1 VILDRVQFSAV
12 APWPAAANGNGASL
26 QVIDS
31 RRGRDRV
38 ANWSAATSYNGPRQL
53 IVITNQWRYY
63 QDGPL
68 EATWKDAKFNDS
80 AWPQGPALL
89 YVEGAALPAPKST
102 ALTLGQNAYYF
113 RTTFAIP
120 TVPTG
125 ASLMLSNV
133 IDDGAV
139 FYLNGKEVYRQGIDD
154 GPVDFNTLG
163 YDFRNPKNAVGDA
176 SWAGPFT
183 LAADALI
190 AGTNVLAAEVHQVN
204 ATSSDIVFGCTLDLQ
219 GGTLVSSTP
228 GAPNSVAASLPA
240 FPPVWLN
247 ELMPENT
254 SGLVD
259 NHGEHEPWIELI
271 NAGDQPVNLDGWFLS
286 DSYVTLNKWPFPAGV
301 IVQPGQFLIVFADG
315 ESGES
320 TPTELHTNFRLTAAS
335 GSVAL
340 SRTQLGAPAVMDY
353 ADYSGLAANVA
364 YASVPDGQSF
374 HREATSQPTPGGFNA
389 TSSNRPPSLQPI
401 ANQNITQ
408 STRLAFNVTATDPD
422 PGQQLT
428 FSLDT
433 PVPIGAVINPS
444 TGAFEWFPTTANL
457 GVNAITVRVTD
468 NGAPPLS
475 AARTFQVIVGSASV
489 LQLDAALVANGTIVI
504 TWLAERGVHYRVEY
518 KDSLDEPA
526 WKLFGE
532 VIADATSAAI
542 SDTGVNTRAERFFR
556 VVAP

>member
-1 VILDRVQFSAV
+1 
-12 APWPAAANGNGASL
+12 
-26 QVIDS
+26 
-31 RRGRDRV
+31 
-38 ANWSAATSYNGPRQL
+38 
-53 IVITNQWRYY
+53 
-63 QDGPL
+63 
-68 EATWKDAKFNDS
+68 
-80 AWPQGPALL
+80 
-89 YVEGAALPAPKST
+89 LPAPKST
-102 ALTLGQNAYYF
+102 DLTLGQNTYYF

-120 TVPTG
+120 TVPAG

-139 FYLNGKEVYRQGIDD
+139 FYLNGKEIYRQGIDD

-163 YDFRNPKNAVGDA
+163 YDFRNPKNAVSDA
-176 SWAGPFT
+176 TWAGPFT
-183 LAADALI
+183 LAADALV
-190 AGTNVLAAEVHQVN
+190 AGNNVLAAEVHQVN

-271 NAGDQPVNLDGWFLS
+271 NAGHEPVSLDGWFLS
-286 DSYVTLNKWPFPAGV
+286 DSYVTLNKWAFPAGV
-301 IVQPGQFLIVFADG
+301 VIQPGQFLLVFADG

-364 YASVPDGQSF
+364 FASVPDGQSF
-374 HREATSQPTPGGFNA
+374 HREATSQPTPGGLNA

-401 ANQNITQ
+401 ANQT
-408 STRLAFNVTATDPD
+408 SPKAR
-422 PGQQLT
+422 GW
-428 FSLDT
+428 
-433 PVPIGAVINPS
+433 PS
-444 TGAFEWFPTTANL
+444 TSPPTTPIPDNNSASVSIRRSLSARDQPIDGRVRVVSHTANL

-489 LQLDAALVANGTIVI
+489 RNLTPRWERMEPSHHLARGAGRITAL
-504 TWLAERGVHYRVEY
+504 
-518 KDSLDEPA
+518 
-526 WKLFGE
+526 
-532 VIADATSAAI
+532 
-542 SDTGVNTRAERFFR
+542 NTRT
-556 VVAP
+556 V